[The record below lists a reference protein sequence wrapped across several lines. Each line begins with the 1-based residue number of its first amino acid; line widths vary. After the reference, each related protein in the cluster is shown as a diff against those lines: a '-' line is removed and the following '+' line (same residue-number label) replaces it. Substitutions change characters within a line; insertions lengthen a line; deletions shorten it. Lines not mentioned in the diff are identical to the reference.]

1 MSFSSVLNSYCD
13 ALGCTN
19 TVIAQRCGIS
29 VSSLSRYR
37 SGDRVPTNSEIVEKI
52 AEGVAGLSSSQGG
65 GESLSQEEIYLA
77 LEAARKG
84 LRVSGDAFGD
94 RVNRIMEAL
103 DLKNADVARVT
114 GIDPSFL
121 SRIRS
126 GKRAPS
132 NHEALADVIA
142 RLAARRLLSEGGV
155 DQLIAAIPSAAK
167 TLESDWQSY
176 DSEALLTDDIS
187 QWLLGDAVTGS
198 DVGDLEHMFSWF
210 DSFDFASYN
219 KRMGEF
225 ADMPEMDLAPRARF
239 YYGVDD
245 MQAAEL
251 EFLDIAAYSCAQN
264 VYLASDMPMLGG
276 VADDDFLERIIHRTE
291 LIVRRG
297 GLVHAIHN
305 VDRPLAELIAI
316 MSDWI
321 PLYMTGRVVPLHIR
335 GVSNRLFNHVNYSC
349 ETCALSAEFVAGHPD
364 GGRHYLSLLPED
376 VAYYAKKMKYVVEK
390 TEQVLEIFL
399 ESRPGDF
406 ERFEA
411 DEQRRRASRSY
422 REVCAGKFENI
433 RIRVLPGDCAV
444 VSYTAEP
451 KTHLVIKHPKVRY
464 AISLMS

>member
-94 RVNRIMEAL
+94 RVNRIMGAL

-167 TLESDWQSY
+167 TLENDWRSY

-198 DVGDLEHMFSWF
+198 DVGDLEHM
-210 DSFDFASYN
+210 
-219 KRMGEF
+219 
-225 ADMPEMDLAPRARF
+225 
-239 YYGVDD
+239 
-245 MQAAEL
+245 
-251 EFLDIAAYSCAQN
+251 
-264 VYLASDMPMLGG
+264 
-276 VADDDFLERIIHRTE
+276 
-291 LIVRRG
+291 
-297 GLVHAIHN
+297 
-305 VDRPLAELIAI
+305 
-316 MSDWI
+316 
-321 PLYMTGRVVPLHIR
+321 
-335 GVSNRLFNHVNYSC
+335 
-349 ETCALSAEFVAGHPD
+349 
-364 GGRHYLSLLPED
+364 
-376 VAYYAKKMKYVVEK
+376 
-390 TEQVLEIFL
+390 
-399 ESRPGDF
+399 
-406 ERFEA
+406 
-411 DEQRRRASRSY
+411 
-422 REVCAGKFENI
+422 
-433 RIRVLPGDCAV
+433 
-444 VSYTAEP
+444 
-451 KTHLVIKHPKVRY
+451 
-464 AISLMS
+464 